1 MYPKSPKWVH
11 ENLIMYPKTLNWVHE
26 KPALQAHIPCF
37 F

>member
-1 MYPKSPKWVH
+1 MYPKSPKRVH